1 MKLFQ
6 RLLVAPAALGL
17 MAPVA
22 VNADTS
28 NFASTTTLSGSAVF
42 TVGSVADGGTTDTQ
56 EELYMQ
62 YAYGLEVSSSFTGDD
77 LFSAGIV
84 TGNAS
89 GPLANMDSA
98 EEGTGALTVDSLFY
112 SFPVGDLSVT
122 AGPLVAQDDV
132 LAATTSAYSGAFR
145 LGAMPYSEAGEE
157 TGPGVAVAYSNDNG
171 VVASASFISVGGTDS
186 TVGIGADNGDDVTTV
201 TLGYDGDGFGG
212 GLVIASNDGEGGTA
226 GYDTFGGGIYYSPES
241 IDATIS
247 VAYDTTD
254 PETGADATD
263 LFVGVDYEVGP
274 GTLSAAYNST
284 DVDGSDS
291 EDSTGFEVS
300 YTYSLNDNVT
310 ITPGFF
316 TVEDTSTGDDDTG
329 VVVETAFSF

>member
-17 MAPVA
+17 MAPIA
-22 VNADTS
+22 ANADTG
-28 NFASTTTLSGSAVF
+28 FTSTTTIGGGSVF
-42 TVGSVADGGTTDTQ
+42 TVGSVANGGTSDIE

-62 YAYGLEVSSSFTGDD
+62 YAYELEISSSFTGED
-77 LFSAGIV
+77 LFSAGIEA
-84 TGNAS
+84 GNAS
-89 GPLANMDSA
+89 GPLAEMDSA
-98 EEGTGALTVDSLFY
+98 VEDGDALKISSLFY
-112 SFPVGDLSVT
+112 AFPVGDLEVT
-122 AGPLVAQDDV
+122 AGPVIAQDDV

-145 LGAMPYSEAGEE
+145 LGAMPFSEAGDE

-212 GLVIASNDGEGGTA
+212 GLIIASNDGEGGTS

-254 PETGADATD
+254 PETGADQTD
-263 LFVGVDYEVGP
+263 LFVGVDFEVGP

-300 YTYSLNDNVT
+300 YTYALNDNVS

-316 TVEDTSTGDDDTG
+316 SVEDTSTGDDDNG

>member
-22 VNADTS
+22 VNADTAD
-28 NFASTTTLSGSAVF
+28 FASTTTLSGSAVF
-42 TVGSVADGGTTDTQ
+42 TVGSVADGGTADTQ

-89 GPLANMDSA
+89 GPLASMDSA

-300 YTYSLNDNVT
+300 YTYSLNDNVS

-316 TVEDTSTGDDDTG
+316 TVEDNTGEDDNG
-329 VVVETAFSF
+329 VVVETVFSF